1 MEYKLGGLLSKGIGR
16 NFIIILKV
24 KGENSRVREML
35 VTKIAF
41 LPSET
46 FLVILLLLQK

>member
-1 MEYKLGGLLSKGIGR
+1 MEYKLGELLGKGIGR

-24 KGENSRVREML
+24 KGKKSRARGML

-46 FLVILLLLQK
+46 FLVILLLFLK